1 MHQRVSLARPGQVH
15 PAVFQDPVG
24 APGGGGLPGVTPGD
38 IVHRR
43 ARPRRQRGE

>member
-1 MHQRVSLARPGQVH
+1 MHRRVSLTRSSQVH
-15 PAVFQDPVG
+15 PAVFQDPVN
-24 APGGGGLPGVTPGD
+24 APGGSGLPGVTPSD